1 MDFSENIKDLLNAR
15 VALYENVDFI
25 KTDPIQIPKKF
36 TKKEDI
42 EIAGFIAAT
51 LAWGQRP
58 QIIKKATLWME
69 FMENKPYDFILNE
82 DMDTAAFANF
92 VYRTFNSDDAL
103 FFLEA
108 LRNIYINHGGLENV
122 FSVYPNDIKKSI
134 SYFREVFLEVPH
146 LYRSEKHLA
155 NTNKGSAAKRINMFL
170 RWMVREPSKG
180 VDFGIWNTILP
191 ANLKIP
197 LDTHSGNVAR
207 KLKLLHRKQNDWKA
221 VNELTNRLLLFDSA
235 DPVKYDF
242 ALFGMGVFEKIR

>member
-1 MDFSENIKDLLNAR
+1 MDFTENSKDLLNAR

-82 DMDTAAFANF
+82 DMNTTAFVNF

-108 LRNIYINHGGLENV
+108 LRNIYKNHGGLEEV
-122 FSVYPNDIKKSI
+122 FSVYP
-134 SYFREVFLEVPH
+134 EVPH
-146 LYRSEKHLA
+146 LNRSEKHLA

-170 RWMVREPSKG
+170 RWMVRDSSKG

-221 VNELTNRLLLFDSA
+221 VNELTDRLLLFDGS

-242 ALFGMGVFEKIR
+242 ALFGMGIFEKIR